1 MNSGNEAVE
10 SGTGGDG
17 DHGGGGGTVINI
29 ECWRCGGDH
38 MKRGCPK
45 LAEDMKNKKKD
56 REDVKNKRV
65 EVTGG
70 AATCN
75 VHIIRGRTVR
85 DRIQ

>member
-1 MNSGNEAVE
+1 
-10 SGTGGDG
+10 
-17 DHGGGGGTVINI
+17 
-29 ECWRCGGDH
+29 

-70 AATCN
+70 AATRN

-85 DRIQ
+85 DRLQ